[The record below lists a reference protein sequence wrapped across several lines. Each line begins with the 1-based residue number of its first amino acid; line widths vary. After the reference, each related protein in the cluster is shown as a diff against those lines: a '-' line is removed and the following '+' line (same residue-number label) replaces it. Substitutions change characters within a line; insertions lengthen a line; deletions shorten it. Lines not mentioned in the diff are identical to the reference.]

1 MPPAQPRKPDV
12 SAAAKE
18 RNEYIPSFISKKP
31 FYAVDDTGTDTDYL
45 EHQRIQKQEADAK
58 WYDRGR
64 KTAPAATKYRKGAC
78 ENCGAMGHKKKDCLS
93 RPRKVTAKYSGKNI
107 EADEIVQDVGSLG
120 WDAKR
125 DRWNGFD
132 AEAYQEVVEEY
143 NELEQLKKQM
153 KASKDED
160 GPLGEDDA
168 EDEGDKYDAETDMGR
183 KQATSTRNLRLREDT
198 AKYLINLDLDSAK
211 YDPKTRSMVDS
222 GAAEDES
229 SKLVAEEGFMKASGD
244 AAEFE
249 RAQRYAWE
257 TQERGDKNKIHL
269 QANPTEGEFLRK
281 KELQE
286 AEAMEAARRKALLDK
301 YGAQETFT
309 NEAIKKLAV
318 TENEEY
324 AEYDERGLVKGAPKV
339 KAKSK
344 YPEDVMNGNHTSVW
358 GSWWK
363 NFKWGYACCHST
375 IKNSYC
381 VGESGKAAYEEAERL
396 KSGDMEEVPKEIAWR
411 EEERLEEYVPNAVE
425 SDQKAP
431 PHKKRTLQEMTS
443 GVDES
448 EMEEYRRKRTMAA
461 DPMAAY
467 LGKNEA
473 EHGAGSLKF
482 GRHVRYLSPTPA
494 STSRSP
500 SSPTASLPIWTLGA
514 FLRAVCSSHR
524 LSTAQVRRP
533 FAAASFAS
541 STTMALYGSSRNVD
555 LGKQESDLAINIR
568 KATSI
573 DETAPKRKH
582 VRSCIVYTWDHKNS
596 GSFWQGMKV
605 QPILAD
611 EVQTFK
617 ALITIHKVLQ
627 EGHPV
632 VLKEAQAHINWLE
645 SLTRGVA
652 GGEGLRGYGPLISEY
667 IFYLLA
673 KLAFHRQ
680 HPEFNGTFEYEEYI
694 SLKSINDPNEG
705 YETISDLMTLQDQID
720 AFQKLIFSHFRSGT
734 NNECRIS
741 ALVPLVQESY
751 GIYKFITSML
761 RAMHTTL
768 GDDEAL
774 SPLRGRYDAQH
785 YRLVKFYYEC
795 SNLRYLTS
803 LITVPKL
810 PQDPPN
816 LLSEDDEGRP
826 ALPARPRVTE
836 EPTVPAPAPRAPSV
850 DPEPINEFW
859 KDNQRRQQEEYE
871 AEQRRLQQQWE
882 NAQRQQQEAA
892 LQAQRDFDEQQRM
905 QQEQQRLAQEQLLRD
920 QYQQQTQGRL
930 AELEQENLNARA
942 QYERDQLMLQQYD
955 ARMKAL
961 EGEINQM
968 NGNFQQQMGSRD
980 DQIRALQ
987 EQLNTWRS
995 KYESLAKLYSQLR
1008 HEHLQLL
1015 QKFKT
1020 VQLKANSAQEAID
1033 AREKLSRELKTKNL
1047 ELADM
1052 IRERDRAMLDKDRN
1066 TGGHRDEIEK
1076 LKRELRFALEKADNA
1091 ERGKGNEL
1099 SNLLSRHNRE
1109 IADLEEALRS
1119 KTRALD
1125 DMQMKYREGDSDL
1138 ERQLREKEEELEI
1151 FRAGMDQTLL
1161 ELNELK
1167 LSQNANDSA
1176 IDGHLD
1182 SLIQDSLQKIH
1193 EIIDSVL
1200 QSGVQRV
1207 DDALYELDSSMQ
1219 AGNQNASGPF
1229 VLSQIEK
1236 ASTCAMEFATAF
1248 NGFIADGPNATYPEL
1263 IKTINSFSGA
1273 IADVLTNT
1281 KGLTRFASDENKADQ
1296 LINAARVSATATVKF
1311 FRNVQSVRIYDL
1323 DVEQKFNVVL
1333 NNNTEVLRNLQS
1345 LSKLADAFAPKSKIT
1360 SSSGDLGDLVDNE
1373 MTKAANAID
1382 AAAERL
1388 AKLMKKPRDQYSTYE
1403 LKIHDS
1409 ILEAAIAVTNAIAQ
1423 LIKAATASQQEIV
1436 REGRGTMTRTAF
1448 YKKHNRWTE
1457 GLISAAKA
1465 VAASTNTL
1473 IETADGVISNHK
1485 SPEQLIVASN
1495 DVAAS
1500 TAQLVAASRV
1510 KASFMSKSQDRL
1522 ETASKAVT
1530 GACRALVRQVQ
1541 SIIAQKNKDEND
1553 SVDYTKLSD
1562 HEFKVRQMEQQ
1573 VEILQLEN
1581 SLSQARS
1588 RLGEMRKLSYLE
1600 E

>member
-1 MPPAQPRKPDV
+1 MPPSQPKKPDV

-31 FYAVDDTGTDTDYL
+31 FYAVDENGEDTTDYL
-45 EHQRIQKQEADAK
+45 EHQRLQKQEQDSK
-58 WYDRGR
+58 WYDRG
-64 KTAPAATKYRKGAC
+64 KKAGPAATKFRKGAC
-78 ENCGAMGHKKKDCLS
+78 ENCGAMTHKKKDCLS
-93 RPRKVTAKYSGKNI
+93 RPRKAGAKYTGKNI
-107 EADEIVQDVGSLG
+107 EADEVIQDVQLG
-120 WDAKR
+120 FDAKR
-125 DRWNGFD
+125 DRWNGYD
-132 AEAYQEVVEEY
+132 ASNFVEVIEEY
-143 NELEQLKKQM
+143 NAMEEIRKKA
-153 KASKDED
+153 KEAEKGDKSD
-160 GPLGEDDA
+160 

-198 AKYLINLDLDSAK
+198 AKYLLNLDLDSAK

-222 GAAEDES
+222 GATADS
-229 SKLVAEEGFMKASGD
+229 AAQLVAEEGFMKASGD

-269 QANPTEGEFLRK
+269 QANPTSGEVMRKKQLKEAEEAAAAKKKALAEKYGTQEKFTGDTLRK
-281 KELQE
+281 
-286 AEAMEAARRKALLDK
+286 A
-301 YGAQETFT
+301 
-309 NEAIKKLAV
+309 AV
-318 TENEEY
+318 TENERY
-324 AEYDERGLVKGAPKV
+324 VEYDERGGIKGAPKV

-344 YPEDVMNGNHTSVW
+344 YPEDVLLNNHTSVW
-358 GSWWK
+358 GSWWS
-363 NFKWGYACCHST
+363 NFQWGFACCHST
-375 IKNSYC
+375 VKNSYC
-381 VGESGKAAYEEAERL
+381 TGEAGKEAFELADRMRTGADL
-396 KSGDMEEVPKEIAWR
+396 EEVPKEIAWK
-411 EEERLEEYVPNAVE
+411 EAEALEEHVPNAP
-425 SDQKAP
+425 DQAQKA
-431 PHKKRTLQEMTS
+431 KANAASRKRALDEMT
-443 GVDES
+443 GQVNEE

-467 LGKNEA
+467 LSKGSKSEPPRWRSTEA
-473 EHGAGSLKF
+473 HAMS
-482 GRHVRYLSPTPA
+482 TWA
-494 STSRSP
+494 ST
-500 SSPTASLPIWTLGA
+500 
-514 FLRAVCSSHR
+514 
-524 LSTAQVRRP
+524 
-533 FAAASFAS
+533 
-541 STTMALYGSSRNVD
+541 
-555 LGKQESDLAINIR
+555 QESELAVSVR

-573 DETAPKRKH
+573 DEVSPKRKH
-582 VRSCIVYTWDHKNS
+582 VRACIVYTWDHKS
-596 GSFWQGMKV
+596 SASFWQGMKV

-627 EGHPV
+627 EGHPI
-632 VLKEAQAHINWLE
+632 VLKEAQSHTGWLE
-645 SLTRGVA
+645 SLSRGSTV
-652 GGEGLRGYGPLISEY
+652 GEGMRGYAPLISEY
-667 IFYLLA
+667 IYYLLA

-734 NNECRIS
+734 NNECRIA

-810 PQDPPN
+810 PQEPPN
-816 LLSEDDEGRP
+816 LLSEDENAP
-826 ALPARPRVTE
+826 ALPARPKNEKPAESEPRV
-836 EPTVPAPAPRAPSV
+836 PSV

-871 AEQRRLQQQWE
+871 AEQQRLQKQWE
-882 NAQRQQQEAA
+882 EAQQQQQQMQ
-892 LQAQRDFDEQQRM
+892 LQAQREFEEQQRL
-905 QQEQQRLAQEQLLRD
+905 QAEQARLAQEQLMRE

-930 AELEQENLNARA
+930 AELERENLNARA

-955 ARMKAL
+955 QRMKAL
-961 EGEINQM
+961 EGEISQM
-968 NGNFQQQMGSRD
+968 NQNFQQQMGSRD

-1008 HEHLQLL
+1008 TEHLQLL
-1015 QKFKT
+1015 QKFKS

-1033 AREKLSRELKTKNL
+1033 ARDKLQRELKTKNL

-1052 IRERDRAMLDKDRN
+1052 IRERDRALMDKDRH
-1066 TGGHRDEIEK
+1066 TGGHREEIEK
-1076 LKRELRFALEKADNA
+1076 LKRELRSALDRADNA
-1091 ERGKGNEL
+1091 ERGKGSEL
-1099 SNLLSRHNRE
+1099 SAMLSRHNRE
-1109 IADLEEALRS
+1109 IADLEEALRN

-1125 DMQMKYREGDSDL
+1125 EVQMKYREGDSDL

-1167 LSQNANDSA
+1167 LNSSTNDNVL
-1176 IDGHLD
+1176 DGHLD
-1182 SLIQDSLQKIH
+1182 TLIQDSLQKIND
-1193 EIIDSVL
+1193 IIDSVL

-1207 DDALYELDSSMQ
+1207 DDALYELDSPMQ
-1219 AGNQNASGPF
+1219 AGNQNATGSY

-1236 ASTCAMEFATAF
+1236 ASTCTMEFSTAF
-1248 NGFIADGPNATYPEL
+1248 NNFIADGPNAKHAEV
-1263 IKTINSFSGA
+1263 INAVNNYGGS
-1273 IADVLTNT
+1273 IVDVLVNT

-1296 LINAARVSATATVKF
+1296 LINAARASATSTIRF
-1311 FRNVQSVRIYDL
+1311 FRNVQSVRLYDL
-1323 DVEQKFNVVL
+1323 DAEQKINVVI
-1333 NNNTEVLRNLQS
+1333 NNSTEVVRNLQS

-1360 SSSGDLGDLVDNE
+1360 NASGDLGDLVDSE
-1373 MTKAANAID
+1373 LTKAANAID
-1382 AAAERL
+1382 AATERL
-1388 AKLMKKPRDQYSTYE
+1388 AKLMKKPRDSYSTYE

-1436 REGRGTMTRTAF
+1436 REGRGSMSKTQF

-1465 VAASTNTL
+1465 VANSTNML
-1473 IETADGVISNHK
+1473 IETADGVISGRN

-1510 KASFMSKSQDRL
+1510 KASFMSKTQDKL
-1522 ETASKAVT
+1522 ESASKTVT
-1530 GACRALVRQVQ
+1530 AACRSLVRQVQ
-1541 SIIAQKNKDEND
+1541 EIIAQKNRDEGEV
-1553 SVDYTKLSD
+1553 VDYSKLGD

-1581 SLSQARS
+1581 ALAQART